1 MPETTAPAKLAVCPD
16 CGGILHATHPVPL
29 TSAEVASADEAGW
42 PGGLLCQ
49 CLLCGY
55 QEVRPLEDEA

>member
-16 CGGILHATHPVPL
+16 CGGILYPTHAVPL
-29 TSAEVASADEAGW
+29 TSAEVAATDEPAAAGAW
-42 PGGLLCQ
+42 LRQ

-55 QEVRPLEDEA
+55 QEMRPIEDEA